1 MVRFLTAMVA
11 LMVAMFTVPALAFD
25 PPPAPAVGSIVDQAN
40 VLKPVAIQKL
50 NAQLRQV
57 NQSTGNQ
64 IGILIVPSLNG
75 ENIRD
80 VGYAT
85 AKAWK
90 VGQAGVDNGVM
101 IVWSRGDR
109 QVGIE
114 TGKGIEGDLPDLK
127 CNDIIRN
134 VIAPKFKADYPG
146 HFYDG
151 LSQGIA
157 AINTAIG
164 DHRAAVAEQ
173 KQHDAQRLADNGG
186 AAPIT
191 NGGAPQTTTTQ
202 SGGCDVSGT
211 QHAGVGGA
219 VVWLALIFG
228 GLWLVRRQFRKMAE
242 QSDRQRQAQ
251 LEQLQRSRQ
260 AELDRLNADQL
271 AHAQAERD
279 RLQAIPNE
287 VQGIPVVVVDSPA
300 PVQDPLATATTDT
313 PTANVAERIRQEQCG
328 TTDPNKGN

>member
-1 MVRFLTAMVA
+1 MVRYLRILVA
-11 LMVAMFTVPALAFD
+11 LAVAMFAVPAMAFN

-57 NQSTGNQ
+57 NQNTGNQ

-75 ENIRD
+75 ESIRD

-85 AKAWK
+85 GKLWK

-101 IVWSRGDR
+101 IVWSRGDK
-109 QVGIE
+109 QVTIE
-114 TGKGIEGDLPDLK
+114 TGKGVEGDLPDLK

-151 LSQGIA
+151 LSQGIT

-164 DHRAAVAEQ
+164 DHRAAIAEQ
-173 KQHDAQRLADNGG
+173 KQHDSQTQADNGT
-186 AAPIT
+186 PIT
-191 NGGAPQTTTTQ
+191 NGGTPQTTTAPAPS

-211 QHAGVGGA
+211 QHADVGGA
-219 VVWLALIFG
+219 VVWIVLAVGIM
-228 GLWLVRRQFRKMAE
+228 WAIRRQYRKMVE
-242 QSDRQRQAQ
+242 QSNRQQEERRTAY
-251 LEQLQRSRQ
+251 QR
-260 AELDRLNADQL
+260 ELDQLNAAQESY
-271 AHAQAERD
+271 AQAERE
-279 RLQAIPNE
+279 RVNAIPTE
-287 VQGIPVVVVDSPA
+287 IQGIPVVVVDDPA
-300 PVQDPLATATTDT
+300 VLHEPLATATTDT
-313 PTANVAERIRQEQCG
+313 PTANVVDRIRQEQTG
-328 TTDPNKGN
+328 TTDQNKGN